1 MKDLI
6 RLLIKK
12 YPQIANYIDETEP
25 EEPIIILVNGEP
37 AKQDREL
44 KNNDEVFLFPPAS
57 GGLPPEGL
65 IIEDNISI
73 DNVIEDMKK
82 KPEFIRSGAVVVF
95 IGFVKGLI
103 EDDIEVYELLYDAY
117 KPFAN
122 AKLKEIAEEYSKRP
136 NVVDVRIYHKVSRLK
151 PKETTVYIFVSAIDR
166 KTAFN
171 VAKEV
176 LERVKHE
183 APIWKLEIRSD
194 GEFWVLGD
202 GKRVPRPKPK
212 LT

>member
-6 RLLIKK
+6 ELLVKK

-25 EEPIIILVNGEP
+25 EEPIIVLVNGEP
-37 AKQDREL
+37 ANQNREL

-57 GGLPPEGL
+57 GGFPEGL
-65 IIEDNISI
+65 IIEEDVSVDNI
-73 DNVIEDMKK
+73 IEEMRKN
-82 KPEFIRSGAVVVF
+82 PEFIRSGAVVIF
-95 IGFVKGLI
+95 IGFVKGFV
-103 EDDIEVYELLYDAY
+103 ENNVEVYELSYDAY

-122 AKLKEIAEEYSKRP
+122 VKLKEIAEKYSRKP
-136 NVVDVRIYHKVSRLK
+136 NVIDVRIYHKVSKLK

-171 VAKEV
+171 IAREV

-183 APIWKLEIRSD
+183 TPIWKLERRSD

-202 GKRVPRPKPK
+202 GRRVPRPR
-212 LT
+212 TTRQQ

>member
-1 MKDLI
+1 M
-6 RLLIKK
+6 KK

-37 AKQDREL
+37 AKQDKEL
-44 KNNDEVFLFPPAS
+44 RNNDEVFLFPPAS
-57 GGLPPEGL
+57 GGLPEGF

-82 KPEFIRSGAVVVF
+82 NPEFIRSGAVVVF
-95 IGFVKGLI
+95 IGFVKGI
-103 EDDIEVYELLYDAY
+103 VGNNVKVYELLYDAY

-122 AKLKEIAEEYSKRP
+122 TKLKEIAEEYSRKP
-136 NVVDVRIYHKVSRLK
+136 NVIDVRIYHKVSKLK

-194 GEFWVLGD
+194 GEYWVLSD
-202 GKRVPRPKPK
+202 GKRIPRPKAS
-212 LT
+212 TR